1 FDDLM
6 SDLEA
11 RLYSDA
17 EIDLLKDELKALKQG
32 GRSVHLYADEVRRSA
47 EKAYPGSTEEI
58 GRTRDREARE
68 NFITGLDDSIRLDV
82 RKAAPQSFQQ
92 CVRTAQQMESVN
104 RKEKKDQ
111 KIDTLID
118 GVNALLTSNSRQ
130 QWNRQPQSSFQR
142 PFPQY
147 SGSSPQYYRGNYNSW
162 RGNYRPQ
169 GEWRGGYRGQWRGGR
184 GYQGNFRGN
193 FRGNYGYQNRGQ
205 FYYRGARGRGVY
217 TTEQSEQPREENEEQ
232 EATRGTE
239 HRKVNGVYLSSIL
252 SISMLVSLI
261 ALSFYGCVT
270 ADSDFHRL
278 QICHHTRGGIYVRPP
293 PLEECSYNTAKS
305 PIIRTSATV
314 YVKNSTIEELEG
326 YRCSIETVEFCSG
339 HFLFFRA
346 ETEKKIIS
354 YTAPTKEQCT
364 KMKRDLLIDNR
375 QMKKTATDR
384 FKTDHI
390 EDYLPSRTWF
400 SDNCRTSQ
408 NYILERGVIG
418 ILAAFRFDPS
428 PIPVDL
434 LRCFKSPPHL
444 TSTGAIRR
452 KREIAI
458 DDQEQI
464 DIMRKKF
471 YLFIPP
477 FITVGVKELDE
488 KRCDKDQDRELGNM
502 FLKYQ
507 ISRQDIH
514 FITHNFIHDDVK
526 FILRH
531 LLLLKINYE
540 GLQKFTEKMPEFE
553 LRQKFQQTIPDSNVT
568 TAEEIREIIFK
579 NVFLRDTK
587 LPGHALFNKEI
598 AEYLGHGADP
608 VHSPRNGTHVE
619 LMYELKLSCYEYILK
634 EAAANDEEKEK
645 LAKLLQSST
654 TLTST
659 QVTILPSTTIIPSTT
674 ILPSTTIFPS
684 TTILP
689 STTIQPSTTIFPS
702 TTTPRHPR
710 ETRSSTVEPYIG
722 YGGSASEINYIK
734 KAYDQEEDARQE
746 QAEASLNQKMSFAN
760 YVEQDAAR
768 RNFNTI
774 LYSTC
779 RVQHQQL
786 GLLWRFMQL
795 DATLGVRSAL
805 GREDITARM
814 VGVNILLINKCSPV
828 EARRIYKDH
837 KLNGSCYEYTPVE
850 TVTDDVLFIIPGSR
864 DLTRVSPTV
873 ECGEQI
879 PIVYEDDERFYSQ
892 ELPVNVST
900 LPGEK
905 MDSSPILT
913 MIDFK
918 SPGFYE
924 SIRTSSFPTKLA
936 VSFGQQIRSLRL
948 QQIKLLD
955 IIEQP
960 SGFKSSLSLIN
971 STSNVLQNITNS
983 LTGQLL
989 EKILLYGGI
998 GVALMTKIY
1007 ASGRLAK
1014 YQIQLLE
1021 YNLKILY
1028 RRGRLNVVADALS
1041 RFTPDEVKEPLPDRK
1056 HTVFAIGTT

>member
-1 FDDLM
+1 
-6 SDLEA
+6 
-11 RLYSDA
+11 
-17 EIDLLKDELKALKQG
+17 
-32 GRSVHLYADEVRRSA
+32 
-47 EKAYPGSTEEI
+47 
-58 GRTRDREARE
+58 
-68 NFITGLDDSIRLDV
+68 
-82 RKAAPQSFQQ
+82 
-92 CVRTAQQMESVN
+92 
-104 RKEKKDQ
+104 
-111 KIDTLID
+111 
-118 GVNALLTSNSRQ
+118 
-130 QWNRQPQSSFQR
+130 
-142 PFPQY
+142 
-147 SGSSPQYYRGNYNSW
+147 
-162 RGNYRPQ
+162 
-169 GEWRGGYRGQWRGGR
+169 
-184 GYQGNFRGN
+184 
-193 FRGNYGYQNRGQ
+193 
-205 FYYRGARGRGVY
+205 
-217 TTEQSEQPREENEEQ
+217 
-232 EATRGTE
+232 
-239 HRKVNGVYLSSIL
+239 
-252 SISMLVSLI
+252 
-261 ALSFYGCVT
+261 
-270 ADSDFHRL
+270 
-278 QICHHTRGGIYVRPP
+278 
-293 PLEECSYNTAKS
+293 
-305 PIIRTSATV
+305 TSATV

-418 ILAAFRFDPS
+418 ILDDSTVMSPLFYNANCKLSDGECTQDDARILWKVPDIHVPRCRLLKVGEYQDALVDSNYVIMENHQAAFRFDPS

-444 TSTGAIRR
+444 TSTGAFILFEQFPNIQNMSAHLISQIRR

-645 LAKLLQSST
+645 LARHLLGESTEDPTRYILTSTEFSITELLQSST

-689 STTIQPSTTIFPS
+689 STTIQPSTI
-702 TTTPRHPR
+702 
-710 ETRSSTVEPYIG
+710 EPYIG

-734 KAYDQEEDARQE
+734 KAYDQEEDARQ
-746 QAEASLNQKMSFAN
+746 
-760 YVEQDAAR
+760 
-768 RNFNTI
+768 
-774 LYSTC
+774 
-779 RVQHQQL
+779 
-786 GLLWRFMQL
+786 
-795 DATLGVRSAL
+795 
-805 GREDITARM
+805 
-814 VGVNILLINKCSPV
+814 
-828 EARRIYKDH
+828 
-837 KLNGSCYEYTPVE
+837 
-850 TVTDDVLFIIPGSR
+850 
-864 DLTRVSPTV
+864 
-873 ECGEQI
+873 
-879 PIVYEDDERFYSQ
+879 
-892 ELPVNVST
+892 LPVNVST

-998 GVALMTKIY
+998 GVGVLILFIILICGLKLALTRCLIAKVIGSVPINRVETVEMEEAHPTYTFQYSRSLAVNAVSSSSAPHIPITINDRVISALWDTGSSATFFKHRTATSLGISTFSPTSVKAIGVGGQEFKFIGKTLLPIEIGGLLTNYEVMISNDKDCPAEALIGTDFMKSLERRGVTPVLELLNRRLLIGDTKIPFVDADCLFKETTIHDVY
-1007 ASGRLAK
+1007 CTATVTIPAGKTERMKLRVDLPLDNGIIHEIIPIMS
-1014 YQIQLLE
+1014 E
-1021 YNLKILY
+1021 NLQFDKFRFTTANGVSTEVLVKNKSNQ
-1028 RRGRLNVVADALS
+1028 NVTIHALS
-1041 RFTPDEVKEPLPDRK
+1041 TIGVSNTQDENLHPYCPKELLWNDRLPEKKELNYDFMSELNLSGCKLTEDGKKSLKEIIRQYSDAFFTGNGQP
-1056 HTVFAIGTT
+1056 

>member
-1 FDDLM
+1 
-6 SDLEA
+6 
-11 RLYSDA
+11 
-17 EIDLLKDELKALKQG
+17 
-32 GRSVHLYADEVRRSA
+32 
-47 EKAYPGSTEEI
+47 
-58 GRTRDREARE
+58 
-68 NFITGLDDSIRLDV
+68 
-82 RKAAPQSFQQ
+82 
-92 CVRTAQQMESVN
+92 
-104 RKEKKDQ
+104 
-111 KIDTLID
+111 
-118 GVNALLTSNSRQ
+118 
-130 QWNRQPQSSFQR
+130 
-142 PFPQY
+142 
-147 SGSSPQYYRGNYNSW
+147 
-162 RGNYRPQ
+162 
-169 GEWRGGYRGQWRGGR
+169 
-184 GYQGNFRGN
+184 
-193 FRGNYGYQNRGQ
+193 
-205 FYYRGARGRGVY
+205 
-217 TTEQSEQPREENEEQ
+217 
-232 EATRGTE
+232 
-239 HRKVNGVYLSSIL
+239 
-252 SISMLVSLI
+252 
-261 ALSFYGCVT
+261 
-270 ADSDFHRL
+270 
-278 QICHHTRGGIYVRPP
+278 
-293 PLEECSYNTAKS
+293 
-305 PIIRTSATV
+305 
-314 YVKNSTIEELEG
+314 
-326 YRCSIETVEFCSG
+326 
-339 HFLFFRA
+339 
-346 ETEKKIIS
+346 
-354 YTAPTKEQCT
+354 
-364 KMKRDLLIDNR
+364 
-375 QMKKTATDR
+375 
-384 FKTDHI
+384 
-390 EDYLPSRTWF
+390 
-400 SDNCRTSQ
+400 
-408 NYILERGVIG
+408 
-418 ILAAFRFDPS
+418 
-428 PIPVDL
+428 
-434 LRCFKSPPHL
+434 
-444 TSTGAIRR
+444 
-452 KREIAI
+452 
-458 DDQEQI
+458 
-464 DIMRKKF
+464 
-471 YLFIPP
+471 
-477 FITVGVKELDE
+477 
-488 KRCDKDQDRELGNM
+488 
-502 FLKYQ
+502 
-507 ISRQDIH
+507 
-514 FITHNFIHDDVK
+514 
-526 FILRH
+526 
-531 LLLLKINYE
+531 
-540 GLQKFTEKMPEFE
+540 
-553 LRQKFQQTIPDSNVT
+553 
-568 TAEEIREIIFK
+568 
-579 NVFLRDTK
+579 
-587 LPGHALFNKEI
+587 
-598 AEYLGHGADP
+598 
-608 VHSPRNGTHVE
+608 
-619 LMYELKLSCYEYILK
+619 
-634 EAAANDEEKEK
+634 
-645 LAKLLQSST
+645 SST

-702 TTTPRHPR
+702 TTTLPSTITQSTAPPSTMSTSSTTTSTIPPFSTMTLIASTSTIPSTTMSSTISSTNTQLPPTTTTSPLLTSNMSTTEMSTTPIPSTSTTMPSTTSISTIPSPRTTSSSTTMFPPTMSSRSHFLEPEIPVPSTRHPR

-998 GVALMTKIY
+998 GVGVLILFIILICGLKLALTRCLIAKVIGSVPINRVETVEMEEAHPTYTFQYSRSLAVNAVSSSSAPHIPITINDRVISALWDTGSSATFFKHRTATSLGISTFSPTSVKAIGVGGQEFKFIGKTLLPIEIGGLLTNY
-1007 ASGRLAK
+1007 EVMISNDKDCPAEALIGTDFMKSLESENLQFDKFRFTTANGVSTEVLVKNKSNQNVTIHALSTIGVSNTQDENLHPYCPKELLWNDRLPEKKELNYDFMSELNLSGCKLTEDGKKSLKEIIRQYSDAFFTGNGQPGCFKGPVSHTIITDPALPLPK
-1014 YQIQLLE
+1014 PEMQRSSPRIQGIINCMESDEDSPLSR
-1021 YNLKILY
+1021 KY
-1028 RRGRLNVVADALS
+1028 RRKFILKNGLLHPLVPEDANFEIDKKTKEGNMEEIWRQLKTTIESNNQRQLVKFKRNRRVRNREVRSGDAVLVNRAPPAHKLTAKRDGPFIVTGTNDRMITVA
-1041 RFTPDEVKEPLPDRK
+1041 TP
-1056 HTVFAIGTT
+1056 TG